1 MASELKVDKFT
12 GVTTA
17 GSISVTGEG
26 NSTTTNLQQ
35 GLAKHFSTTNPGASS
50 GQVFD
55 SFNQASITD
64 NSAGDFSLSFTNVF
78 GNVNYGSVGMTEN
91 LYTTARGGNVVMIDS
106 QFNTSNSLT
115 GGNAL
120 STSARTH
127 TTSFGSSTTGGGG
140 KDDQAPVMV
149 INFGDLA

>member
-1 MASELKVDKFT
+1 MSFSADLAKFPSAT
-12 GVTTA
+12 
-17 GSISVTGEG
+17 SVTMNSEG
-26 NSTTTNLQQ
+26 GSATTNVQQ
-35 GLAKHFSTTNPGASS
+35 GLAKHSSTTNPGASS

-78 GNVNYGSVGMTEN
+78 GNVNFSSTGMTEN
-91 LYTTARGGNVVMIDS
+91 QYTTARGGNVVMIDS

-120 STSARTH
+120 STSARTY
-127 TTSFGSSTTGGGG
+127 TNSYGSSTSGSGG

>member
-12 GVTTA
+12 GVSTA

-64 NSAGDFSLSFTNVF
+64 NSAGDFSVSFTNVF
-78 GNVNYGSVGMTEN
+78 GNVNFSSVGMTEN
-91 LYTTARGGNVVMIDS
+91 QYTTARGVNSVMIDS

-120 STSARTH
+120 SASARTY
-127 TTSFGSSTTGGGG
+127 TTGYGSSSSGDGGA
-140 KDDQAPVMV
+140 DDQSPVMV
-149 INFGDLA
+149 TNFGDLA